1 MTVFNRHIMEV
12 KNMKVLLLS
21 VPTGYGH
28 HQTAASIMSCFTEM
42 GIPSHMVD
50 VCEYINP
57 KLATSVSKT
66 YLMSTKYVPKTYGK
80 IYRKTE
86 TKDPGDYMQM
96 MNIVGRLTTKKIA
109 RYINEYAP
117 DVIIC
122 THVFTAQII
131 TAMRKNKII
140 DTPAIGI
147 VTDFVTHP
155 FWEDTVIEYY
165 VTPSALLNNQ
175 MKKKGISDDKILPF
189 GIPIHAAEFW
199 MIEPEMAFCDLA
211 GDMRVAEDMIK
222 YVVSYCLENAPE
234 EMNFF
239 NNFVEKGLMER
250 LNNLVNSDFGQVTYT
265 EAVDILKEHNDEFQY
280 KVFWGCDLQTEHER
294 YLTEKIFKKP
304 VFVTDY
310 PKEIKAFYMRM
321 NDDNKTVAAMD
332 LLTPGIGEII
342 GGSQREERLDI
353 LTARM
358 AELGL
363 DEKDY
368 WWYLD
373 LRRFGGCK
381 HAGYGLGFERLI
393 MYLTGISNIRDVI
406 PYPRTVKNA
415 EF

>member
-1 MTVFNRHIMEV
+1 
-12 KNMKVLLLS
+12 MKVLLLS

-189 GIPIHAAEFW
+189 GIPIHEKFAKKLSRQEAREKLGIANKNTILVMTGSMGFGKVENRMW
-199 MIEPEMAFCDLA
+199 QIDNLK
-211 GDMRVAEDMIK
+211 GDFQVLCVCGFNEQLK
-222 YVVSYCLENAPE
+222 KTLES
-234 EMNFF
+234 
-239 NNFVEKGLMER
+239 KR
-250 LNNLVNSDFGQVTYT
+250 
-265 EAVDILKEHNDEFQY
+265 
-280 KVFWGCDLQTEHER
+280 
-294 YLTEKIFKKP
+294 FKKDVRCYGFAKNVDVMMDASDCIITKPGGLTISESLAKGIIP
-304 VFVTDY
+304 VLID
-310 PKEIKAFYMRM
+310 PI
-321 NDDNKTVAAMD
+321 
-332 LLTPGIGEII
+332 PGQED
-342 GGSQREERLDI
+342 R
-353 LTARM
+353 
-358 AELGL
+358 
-363 DEKDY
+363 
-368 WWYLD
+368 
-373 LRRFGGCK
+373 
-381 HAGYGLGFERLI
+381 
-393 MYLTGISNIRDVI
+393 
-406 PYPRTVKNA
+406 NA
-415 EF
+415 EFLVNNGIAVKTSPSFPIDEAIFQLFHDKERISSMEQRVRAFGKPNAAHDLCEFIVEKYGK